1 MARRKRQDNGSV
13 IFEEKCKVCKSK
25 FKNLV
30 EDLHNQGLRPRQIMD
45 YLKGLSDPKEKE
57 QLEQEGLSESSIRRH
72 LDRHYNLKTGA
83 SIKIAETKNRLAR
96 SREAFKQGVHMKV
109 DSIAT
114 LSHMIDVALINIEDL
129 DSMPDGRQKHQ
140 LTINYMT
147 TIKNLIDEF
156 SKLTGELKQEGTIDV
171 NFFSNQITEF
181 ANIVLATVK
190 KLDDQF
196 GMNSKLEYAFG
207 TEFQKQWTTY
217 KETQQKMISG
227 ELPLDYGAKD
237 RNINT
242 FNDRSA
248 Q

>member
-1 MARRKRQDNGSV
+1 
-13 IFEEKCKVCKSK
+13 
-25 FKNLV
+25 
-30 EDLHNQGLRPRQIMD
+30 
-45 YLKGLSDPKEKE
+45 
-57 QLEQEGLSESSIRRH
+57 
-72 LDRHYNLKTGA
+72 
-83 SIKIAETKNRLAR
+83 
-96 SREAFKQGVHMKV
+96 MKV

-140 LTINYMT
+140 LTINYMA

-181 ANIVLATVK
+181 ANIVLATIK

-196 GMNSKLEYAFG
+196 EMNSQLEYAFG
-207 TEFQKQWTTY
+207 AEFQKQWATY

-242 FNDRSA
+242 FNDRSS